1 MNYKKISND
10 YHIINIYKDYINF
23 DIYDQ
28 NEVKEFIYS
37 IYMTKLK
44 KYNLKGILEFNIYI
58 DTNYGMIIE
67 IKKRS
72 NLLFEDIIDIKIK
85 FNLNLSFL
93 YEIDYFYI
101 LENNLNNQKIYYY
114 KNKFYLE
121 IINTLNKEEFIKLL
135 DNTTIIYNNK
145 INNII
150 SKGIKLANI
159 NDL

>member
-37 IYMTKLK
+37 LYMTKLK

-121 IINTLNKEEFIKLL
+121 IINTLNKEEFIKIL
-135 DNTTIIYNNK
+135 DNTTIIYDNK

>member
-37 IYMTKLK
+37 LYMTKLK

-58 DTNYGMIIE
+58 DANYGMIIE

-135 DNTTIIYNNK
+135 DNTTIIYDNK

>member
-44 KYNLKGILEFNIYI
+44 KYNLKGILEFNVYI

-101 LENNLNNQKIYYY
+101 LENNLNNQKIFYY

-135 DNTTIIYNNK
+135 DNTTIIYDNK